1 MVQKYAS
8 QAVPRREALVEQFL
22 NTVTENFVPMFV
34 GFSQASI
41 QAIEN
46 EFAGAV
52 ILFSLAL
59 ISAVLA
65 RSALLFIPTATL
77 AVFSILST
85 DASAGS
91 YRLVPLL
98 LGPLALAILC
108 AWTIAIR
115 RRFARLKNRL
125 RASLEDLAA
134 TKKSLDREVEWRQAA
149 EDEKLA

>member
-1 MVQKYAS
+1 MEHFFD
-8 QAVPRREALVEQFL
+8 AV
-22 NTVTENFVPMFV
+22 TDNFIPMFV
-34 GFSQASI
+34 GFFQASI

-46 EFAGAV
+46 EFVGAM

-59 ISAVLA
+59 TSAILA

-77 AVFSILST
+77 AIFSILST

-91 YRLVPLL
+91 YRLVPLV

-115 RRFARLKNRL
+115 RRFTRLKNRL
-125 RASLEDLAA
+125 KKSMEDLAA
-134 TKKSLDREVEWRQAA
+134 TKKSLDREVAWRQAA